1 MPDIEAA
8 AFRTVEKIQ
17 CKNRVV
23 MLSLGQIVTPMRQPK
38 DPQIT
43 ARRTRPLV
51 GIAVDGASTYGRGVM
66 RGAMRYIQV
75 QRRWD
80 IFSALRG
87 TFDVPPIPW
96 PKCDG
101 TIMAGVHGDLFDRIQ
116 KQARFAITCSG
127 ASPSSHPYV
136 VCMDDV
142 AAGAMAAEHLLECR
156 LQSFAY
162 YGVMDDPPIHSIKRH
177 RGFADTLA
185 SKGYSCAVSPV
196 AYQRDTLSR
205 REVQEHWGALIE
217 WLNELRKPVGIL
229 ATDDAFA
236 HDLAA
241 ACQHADLGVPEH
253 VAIIG
258 VNNDDLLCES
268 AATPLSSVDPDF
280 TRMGYGAARMLDRL
294 LHGEKLDEAERH
306 IYLPPVRVVKRLS
319 TDVLAVNDLDVAEA
333 VRYIREHACDPC
345 SVDEV
350 LRHVCVGRRRLERL
364 FARKLG
370 YSPAAEIVRVQI
382 ETAKQLLSR
391 PEIKLAEVSHRCGF
405 ANPPSF
411 TRAFLR
417 VAGVTPSAYRR
428 GVAPPA

>member
-1 MPDIEAA
+1 
-8 AFRTVEKIQ
+8 
-17 CKNRVV
+17 
-23 MLSLGQIVTPMRQPK
+23 MRQSKESQEP
-38 DPQIT
+38 PRQ
-43 ARRTRPLV
+43 ARPLV

-66 RGAMRYIQV
+66 RGAMRYIQI

-87 TFDVPPIPW
+87 TFDIPPMPW

-101 TIMAGVHGDLFDRIQ
+101 AIVAGIHGDLFARVQ
-116 KQARFAITCSG
+116 KQTRFTITCSG
-127 ASPSSHPYV
+127 AAPASYPYV
-136 VCMDDV
+136 VCMDDI
-142 AAGAMAAEHLLECR
+142 AAGAMAAEHLMECR

-162 YGVMDDPPIHSIKRH
+162 YGVVENPPAHSVKRH
-177 RGFADTLA
+177 RGFAEALA
-185 SKGYSCAVSPV
+185 RKGHTCHVSPV
-196 AYQRDTLSR
+196 TYERDTLTKR
-205 REVQEHWGALIE
+205 VVQKHWPALIA
-217 WLNELRKPVGIL
+217 WLQEVPKPVGIL
-229 ATDDAFA
+229 AVDDSFA

-280 TRMGYGAARMLDRL
+280 SRMGYGAARMLDRL
-294 LHGEKLDEAERH
+294 LHGEKLDESERH

-319 TDVLAVNDLDVAEA
+319 TDVLAVDDLDVAEA
-333 VRYIREHACDPC
+333 VRYIREHACDSC
-345 SVDEV
+345 SVDDV
-350 LRHVCVGRRRLERL
+350 LRHVSVGRRRLERL

-370 YSPAAEIVRVQI
+370 YSPATEIIRVQI

-417 VAGVTPSAYRR
+417 TTGVTPSAYRR
-428 GVAPPA
+428 GIASPAS

>member
-1 MPDIEAA
+1 M
-8 AFRTVEKIQ
+8 
-17 CKNRVV
+17 
-23 MLSLGQIVTPMRQPK
+23 
-38 DPQIT
+38 
-43 ARRTRPLV
+43 
-51 GIAVDGASTYGRGVM
+51 AVDGASTYGRAVM
-66 RGAMRYIQV
+66 RGAMQYIQV
-75 QRRWD
+75 QRRWE

-87 TFDVPPIPW
+87 TFDVPPMPW

-101 TIMAGVHGDLFDRIQ
+101 AIMAGVHGDLFERIC
-116 KQARFAITCSG
+116 KQTRFPISCSG
-127 ASPSSHPYV
+127 ASPATHPYV

-162 YGVMDDPPIHSIKRH
+162 YGVVENSPIHSIKRH

-185 SKGYSCAVSPV
+185 CKGHACTVSPV
-196 AYQRDTLSR
+196 TYPRDTLTK
-205 REVQEHWGALIE
+205 REVQEHWPPLIA
-217 WLNELRKPVGIL
+217 WLQELPKPVGIL
-229 ATDDAFA
+229 AVDDAFA

-258 VNNDDLLCES
+258 VNNDDLLCVS

-280 TRMGYGAARMLDRL
+280 SRMGYGAARMLDRL
-294 LHGEKLDEAERH
+294 LHGEKLDEADRH
-306 IYLPPVRVVKRLS
+306 IVLPPVRVVRRQS
-319 TDVLAVNDLDVAEA
+319 TDVLAVDDPDVADA

-350 LRHVCVGRRRLERL
+350 LRQVSVGRRRLERL

-370 YSPAAEIVRVQI
+370 YSPSTEIVRVQI

-391 PEIKLAEVSHRCGF
+391 PEIKTAEVSRRCGF
-405 ANPPSF
+405 SNPPSF
-411 TRAFLR
+411 TRAFTR
-417 VAGVTPSAYRR
+417 VVGVTPSAYRH
-428 GVAPPA
+428 GLAPPS